1 MPIPPL
7 DQRLAVCSW
16 SLQPATPQSLLDQL
30 QAIGIPRVQIALDPI
45 REQPAVWGQTAALFA
60 RAKVS
65 IVSGM
70 FGTIG
75 EDYSSLDSI
84 RETGGIVPDQHWD
97 QNWKNIQL
105 NADLAQ
111 AMGLRFVAF
120 HAGFLP
126 HDENDPALPKLRD
139 RLAQIADL
147 FGGLGI
153 DVGFETGQEDAPTL
167 RAFLEKLA
175 RPNVG
180 VNFDPA
186 NMILYDKG
194 DPIAALRAL
203 GPWLKQC
210 HIKDALRTKVPGTW
224 GQEVVVGTGQVDW
237 RAFFQTLDELQFGGS
252 LCIEREA
259 GDQRAADI
267 RAGRDYLEALLAN
280 R

>member
-1 MPIPPL
+1 
-7 DQRLAVCSW
+7 
-16 SLQPATPQSLLDQL
+16 
-30 QAIGIPRVQIALDPI
+30 
-45 REQPAVWGQTAALFA
+45 VWGQTADLFA
-60 RAKVS
+60 RANVS

-75 EDYSSLDSI
+75 EDYSTLDSI

-97 QNWKNIQL
+97 QNWKNIQQ
-105 NADLAQ
+105 NAALARQ
-111 AMGLRFVAF
+111 LGLRFVAF

-126 HDENDPALPKLRD
+126 HDEQDPALPKLRD
-139 RLAQIADL
+139 RLARIADL
-147 FGGLGI
+147 FGGLDI
-153 DVGFETGQEDAPTL
+153 EVGLETGQEDAGTL

-194 DPIAALRAL
+194 DPIAALRTL

-210 HIKDALRTKVPGTW
+210 HIKDALRTTTPGTW

-237 RAFFQTLDELQFGGS
+237 RAFFQTLLDLKFSGN

-267 RAGRDYLEALLAN
+267 RAGRDYLEKLLGGN
-280 R
+280 

>member
-1 MPIPPL
+1 MATPPL
-7 DQRLAVCSW
+7 HQRLAVCSW
-16 SLQPATPQSLLDQL
+16 SLQPASPQSLLDQL
-30 QAIGIPRVQIALDPI
+30 RSIGIPRVQLGLDPI
-45 REQPAVWGQTAALFA
+45 RDQPAVWGQTAELFA
-60 RAKVS
+60 ANQIT

-75 EDYSSLDSI
+75 EDYSTLDSI
-84 RETGGIVPDQHWD
+84 RQTGGIVPDQHWD
-97 QNWKNIQL
+97 QNWKNIQQ
-105 NADLAQ
+105 NATLTK

-139 RLAQIADL
+139 RLARIADL
-147 FGGLGI
+147 FGNLGV
-153 DVGFETGQEDAPTL
+153 DVGFETGQEDAHTL
-167 RAFLEKLA
+167 RAFLDKLA

-194 DPIAALRAL
+194 DPIAALRTL

-210 HIKDALRTKVPGTW
+210 HIKDALRTTVPGTW

-237 RAFFQTLDELQFGGS
+237 RAFFQTLEDQKFHGD

-259 GDQRAADI
+259 GDQRVADI
-267 RAGRDYLEALLAN
+267 RAGRDYLEQLLAP

>member
-1 MPIPPL
+1 MTSSTL
-7 DQRLAVCSW
+7 NTRLAVCSW
-16 SLQPATPQSLLDQL
+16 SLQPQSPQSLLVDL
-30 QAIGIPRVQIALDPI
+30 RSIGIPRVQIALDPI
-45 REQPAVWGQTAALFA
+45 REQPAVWGHTAELFA
-60 RAKVS
+60 RENVS

-75 EDYSSLDSI
+75 EDYSTLDSI

-97 QNWKNIQL
+97 QNWKNIQQ
-105 NADLAQ
+105 NAALIKT
-111 AMGLRFVAF
+111 MGLRFVAF

-126 HDENDPALPKLRD
+126 HDEHDPTLPKLRD
-139 RLAQIADL
+139 RLERIADL
-147 FGGLGI
+147 FGSHGI
-153 DVGFETGQEDAPTL
+153 DVGFETGQEDARTL

-194 DPIAALRAL
+194 DPIAALQTL

-210 HIKDALRTKVPGTW
+210 HIKDAIRTTAPGSW
-224 GQEVVVGTGQVDW
+224 GQEVVVGTGEVDW
-237 RAFFQTLDELQFGGS
+237 RAFFRTLDELQFHGD

-259 GDQRAADI
+259 GDQRVADI
-267 RAGRDYLEALLAN
+267 RAGRVYLERLVG
-280 R
+280 